1 MILSRVIEHVKAQHW
16 TAVFLD
22 FVIVVLGVFI
32 GLQVQD
38 WNTARAART
47 ELNHQLVGFR
57 IELEE
62 NQAHFSEYRAE
73 LTGQMEDVAAMR
85 AAFKSGAASI
95 DAEEISA
102 RLVNVARVKV
112 FAPDLAALTE
122 LRDSG
127 GLRRLADKDIR
138 AAITDW
144 ERSLAEVSRKYG
156 DGLRERDTV
165 LIPYMMQNIAYGPLL
180 EKSSLVA
187 DTVGVSKFRND
198 FAALAD
204 SREFDNQIAYRYGN
218 CGSTIHSLDKLDVE
232 TAQLV
237 EALRAREATQ

>member
-1 MILSRVIEHVKAQHW
+1 MTQEIADAWAKVLADGAPGEPGFRKMGETILADSPGTRLIHERL
-16 TAVFLD
+16 TD
-22 FVIVVLGVFI
+22 LGVGRI
-32 GLQVQD
+32 AHMDATGIAMQV
-38 WNTARAART
+38 
-47 ELNHQLVGFR
+47 
-57 IELEE
+57 I
-62 NQAHFSEYRAE
+62 
-73 LTGQMEDVAAMR
+73 
-85 AAFKSGAASI
+85 SI
-95 DAEEISA
+95 TSPG
-102 RLVNVARVKV
+102 VQV